1 MKTSR
6 VRLASVLTGVV
17 LASWVLVI
25 GLPPSLVLSRDDRAH
40 YQTLRHAKYF
50 ASRAVGF
57 GAVEP
62 PEARA
67 FVALARSRH
76 GSTAFKYLLLQGSV
90 AAKVYALVGLRRT
103 NPIFFRVAVQPFRV
117 WPGEVVTFFGCII
130 SSERVETV
138 VESRDAH
145 AIRLRPNQTLVD
157 WYRSRPRRQIVLDV
171 IGGGYTSM
179 FLEWE
184 QLTRP
189 AA

>member
-1 MKTSR
+1 M
-6 VRLASVLTGVV
+6 LALG
-17 LASWVLVI
+17 WVLLI
-25 GLPPSLVLSRDDRAH
+25 GLPPSLILTRHERAQYEILRD
-40 YQTLRHAKYF
+40 AKYF

-67 FVALARSRH
+67 LVTLAKSRH
-76 GSTAFKYLLLQGSV
+76 GGTALKYLLVRGSV

-103 NPIFFRVAVQPFRV
+103 NPIFFRIAVQPFRV
-117 WPGEVVTFFGCII
+117 WPSEVVTFFGCII
-130 SSERVETV
+130 SSERVATI
-138 VESRDAH
+138 VEQPGAV
-145 AIRLRPNQTLVD
+145 RLQPGQTLVD
-157 WYRSRPRRQIVLDV
+157 WYRSRPRGRPVVVDIV
-171 IGGGYTSM
+171 GGGYTSM